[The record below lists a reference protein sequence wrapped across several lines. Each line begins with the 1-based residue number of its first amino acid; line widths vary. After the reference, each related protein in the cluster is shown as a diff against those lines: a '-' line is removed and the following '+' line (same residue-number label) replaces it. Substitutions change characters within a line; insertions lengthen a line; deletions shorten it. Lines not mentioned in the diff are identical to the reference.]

1 MSSGAKFIQFLIGL
15 QWVYIS
21 CCFVNI
27 AHAAPLND
35 QVWQAIAPGIDYQ
48 VLSYML
54 TPWSRIHVFRLHLK
68 QHPLKLVR
76 AKALG
81 RDQAFV
87 RDLAQYAQARLAI
100 NGGFFDQ
107 AFRPLGLR
115 VAQGQPYS
123 ALRSISWWGV
133 FYVRH
138 GRAAIKR
145 ARDVPSVDSMQFGV
159 QSGPRLLVAG
169 NIPLLKPGRDE
180 RTALGIT
187 QTGEVLWVVTENMP
201 LTTTEL
207 AEIMK
212 APPISAWDALNLD
225 GGSSTQFYAN
235 FTTLKLDKHN
245 AAMVADAVI
254 VA

>member
-21 CCFVNI
+21 YCFVNI

-35 QVWQAIAPGIDYQ
+35 QAWQAIAPGIDYQ

-87 RDLAQYAQARLAI
+87 KELAQYAQARLAI

-123 ALRSISWWGV
+123 ALRSISWWGFFMCV
-133 FYVRH
+133 M
-138 GRAAIKR
+138 GGQLLSARAMCLRWIACSLGCK
-145 ARDVPSVDSMQFGV
+145 VG
-159 QSGPRLLVAG
+159 LVYWW
-169 NIPLLKPGRDE
+169 R
-180 RTALGIT
+180 
-187 QTGEVLWVVTENMP
+187 
-201 LTTTEL
+201 
-207 AEIMK
+207 EIF
-212 APPISAWDALNLD
+212 LC
-225 GGSSTQFYAN
+225 
-235 FTTLKLDKHN
+235 
-245 AAMVADAVI
+245 
-254 VA
+254 